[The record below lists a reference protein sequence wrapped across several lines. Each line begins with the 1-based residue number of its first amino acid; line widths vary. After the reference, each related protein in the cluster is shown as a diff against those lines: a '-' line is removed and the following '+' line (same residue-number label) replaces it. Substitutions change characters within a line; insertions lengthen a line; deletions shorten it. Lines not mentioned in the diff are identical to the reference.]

1 MRLPSRLAAST
12 LGDLLGALHRSRTT
26 GLLEL
31 SEVPGAI
38 AAAVPGR
45 RHRIHL
51 FCGLVAG
58 VETSLPHA
66 PLGRVLETKGLLR
79 PEAVAELLTRIAA
92 GDPRLAGEI
101 LIEDGLA
108 PKHIIDLGLRAQ
120 LRDKVDVVYTLKD
133 AEVRFHTARPLSEAA
148 RRSGLLASSEFLH
161 GRPRARDRAAT
172 AAGSAWPTGG
182 ARPFDRP
189 ERRVSPN
196 RPWAHRTQ
204 SAPWSGTA
212 DIGSDAD
219 DRSADHD
226 NDNVPFSEVR
236 RRRPEPP
243 PSAAPP
249 PRPATDEPRARA
261 LRLLGLDRSA
271 DLPAIRKAFRELA
284 VKLHP
289 DRFATAP
296 ASTREQKSALFAE
309 VSAAYHLLV
318 A

>member
-38 AAAVPGR
+38 DRAVPGR

-66 PLGRVLETKGLLR
+66 PLGRVLKTKGLLR
-79 PEAVAELLTRIAA
+79 EEALADLLARIAA

-101 LIEDGLA
+101 LIEDGHA
-108 PKHIIDLGLRAQ
+108 PKAIVDMGLRAQ
-120 LRDKVDVVYTLKD
+120 LREKIDVVYTLRD
-133 AEVRFHTARPLSEAA
+133 ADVRFHTARPLSEAA
-148 RRSGLLASSEFLH
+148 RRAGLLASTEFLH
-161 GRPRARDRAAT
+161 GRPRARDRV
-172 AAGSAWPTGG
+172 
-182 ARPFDRP
+182 ARPWPSASPAWGRPFGEP

-196 RPWAHRTQ
+196 RPWANRPQSGFQ
-204 SAPWSGTA
+204 SAFAGAATEEH
-212 DIGSDAD
+212 DEHGSDED
-219 DRSADHD
+219 S
-226 NDNVPFSEVR
+226 PFSEVR
-236 RRRPEPP
+236 EP
-243 PSAAPP
+243 AA
-249 PRPATDEPRARA
+249 RLHSTDEPRARA
-261 LRLLGLDRSA
+261 LRLLGLDREA
-271 DLPAIRKAFRELA
+271 DLPTIRKAFRDLA

-296 ASTREQKSALFAE
+296 AATREQKSALFAE

>member
-31 SEVPGAI
+31 YEVPGAI
-38 AAAVPGR
+38 ASAVPGR

-66 PLGRVLETKGLLR
+66 PLGRVLKTKGLLR
-79 PEAVAELLTRIAA
+79 DQALADLLARIAA

-101 LIEDGLA
+101 LVEDGHA
-108 PKHIIDLGLRAQ
+108 PKAIVDMGLRAQ
-120 LRDKVDVVYTLKD
+120 LREKIDVVYTLKD
-133 AEVRFHTARPLSEAA
+133 ADVRFHTARPLSEAA
-148 RRSGLLASSEFLH
+148 RRAGLLASTEFLH
-161 GRPRARDRAAT
+161 GRPRARDRVAR
-172 AAGSAWPTGG
+172 AWPSATPG
-182 ARPFDRP
+182 RPFGEP

-196 RPWAHRTQ
+196 RPWASRAQSGFQ
-204 SAPWSGTA
+204 SAFA
-212 DIGSDAD
+212 DAHENENDEYRSDEE
-219 DRSADHD
+219 S
-226 NDNVPFSEVR
+226 PFSEVR
-236 RRRPEPP
+236 YQRQER
-243 PSAAPP
+243 PSAA
-249 PRPATDEPRARA
+249 RDHLSDEPRAKA
-261 LRLLGLDRSA
+261 LRLLGLDREA
-271 DLPAIRKAFRELA
+271 DLPAIRKAFRDLA

-296 ASTREQKSALFAE
+296 AATREQKSALFAE

>member
-31 SEVPGAI
+31 YEVPGAI
-38 AAAVPGR
+38 SSAVPGR

-79 PEAVAELLTRIAA
+79 PEALADLLARIAA

-101 LIEDGLA
+101 LVEDGLA
-108 PKHIIDLGLRAQ
+108 PKPIVDLGLRAQ
-120 LRDKVDVVYTLKD
+120 LREKIDVVYTLKD
-133 AEVRFHTARPLSEAA
+133 ADVRFHTARPLSEAA
-148 RRSGLLASSEFLH
+148 RRAGLLGSSEFLH
-161 GRPRARDRAAT
+161 GRPRTRDRVANN
-172 AAGSAWPTGG
+172 AWKTPG
-182 ARPFDRP
+182 RPFGEP

-196 RPWAHRTQ
+196 RPWAHRTS
-204 SAPWSGTA
+204 SARPHQNA
-212 DIGSDAD
+212 PDAD
-219 DRSADHD
+219 DLRSDD
-226 NDNVPFSEVR
+226 DDDSPFSEVR
-236 RRRPEPP
+236 YRK
-243 PSAAPP
+243 APADA
-249 PRPATDEPRARA
+249 RPADEPRARA
-261 LRLLGLDRSA
+261 LRLLGLEREA
-271 DLPAIRKAFRELA
+271 DLPTIRKAFREIA

-296 ASTREQKSALFAE
+296 AAMRAQKSALFAE

>member
-31 SEVPGAI
+31 YEVPGAI
-38 AAAVPGR
+38 PHAVPGR

-51 FCGLVAG
+51 FCGLIAG

-79 PEAVAELLTRIAA
+79 PEALTELLSRIAA

-101 LIEDGLA
+101 LIQDGLA
-108 PKHIIDLGLRAQ
+108 QKPIVDIGLRAQ
-120 LRDKVDVVYTLKD
+120 LREKIDVVYSLKD
-133 AEVRFHTARPLSEAA
+133 ADVRFHTARPLSEAA
-148 RRSGLLASSEFLH
+148 KRAGLLASSEFLH
-161 GRPRARDRAAT
+161 GRPRARDRVSP
-172 AAGSAWPTGG
+172 GAWPWASRTPGG
-182 ARPFDRP
+182 GRPFGETD
-189 ERRVSPN
+189 RRVSPN
-196 RPWAHRTQ
+196 RPWAHKPP
-204 SAPWSGTA
+204 SAHGSAEA
-212 DIGSDAD
+212 DVESDD
-219 DRSADHD
+219 DI
-226 NDNVPFSEVR
+226 PFSEVR
-236 RRRPEPP
+236 SRRQEPP
-243 PSAAPP
+243 PAQ
-249 PRPATDEPRARA
+249 RPIDEPRAKA
-261 LRLLGLDRSA
+261 LRMLGLDREA
-271 DLPAIRKAFRELA
+271 DLPTIRKAFRELA

-296 ASTREQKSALFAE
+296 AATREQKSALFAE